1 MVIRLE
7 NKMKKLSLIFLAVLV
22 IVFASC
28 KDKKQKDAEKDF
40 SYASVEIP
48 AFNADSAYAYVK
60 SQCDFG
66 PRVPESKA
74 HKACGDYL
82 VSFFKQ
88 YADTVIEQNFTSK
101 LYNGKAVKGR
111 NIIVSFNLSST
122 DRALFSAHWDSR
134 AWADND
140 PDEKNHKTP
149 IIGANDGASGVG
161 VLMEMARCLKMKPT
175 SVGVDIVLFDVEDQ
189 GCPEWDETDIEDQSD
204 WCLGSQHWAKNLHIP
219 FYQAKYGI
227 LLDMVGYSNPLFV
240 KESQSMYYAPSIMN
254 KVWQIA
260 KDIGYGNMFSDE
272 QIGGVMDDHIWVNKY
287 AKIPMIDIVQYDPM
301 GSFFPYWHTIKDDIN
316 CISKNTLKAVGD
328 VCLVAIYSAS

>member
-1 MVIRLE
+1 
-7 NKMKKLSLIFLAVLV
+7 MKKLSLIFLAVSV

-28 KDKKQKDAEKDF
+28 KDKKQKEAEKDF
-40 SYASVEIP
+40 NYASVEIP
-48 AFNADSAYAYVK
+48 AFNADSAFAYVK
-60 SQCDFG
+60 NQCDFG

-101 LYNGKAVKGR
+101 LYNGKEVKGR
-111 NIIVSFNLSST
+111 NIIVSFNLAST

-140 PDEKNHKTP
+140 ADEKNHKTP

-161 VLMEMARCLKMKPT
+161 VLMEIARCLKAKPT

-189 GCPEWDETDIEDQSD
+189 GCPEWDKTDIEDQSD
-204 WCLGSQHWAKNLHIP
+204 WCLGSQYWAKNLHIP

-260 KDIGYGNMFSDE
+260 KDKGYGNMFSDE
-272 QIGGVMDDHIWVNKY
+272 QIGGVMDDHIWVNKD
-287 AKIPMIDIVQYDPM
+287 AKIPMIDIVQHDPT
-301 GSFFPYWHTIKDDIN
+301 GSFFPYWHTVKDDIT

>member
-1 MVIRLE
+1 
-7 NKMKKLSLIFLAVLV
+7 MKKLSLIFLAVSV

-28 KDKKQKDAEKDF
+28 NGKKQKEAEKNF
-40 SYASVEIP
+40 NYASVEIP
-48 AFNADSAYAYVK
+48 AFNSDSAYAYVK
-60 SQCDFG
+60 KQCDFG

-82 VSFFKQ
+82 ISFFKQ

-111 NIIVSFNLSST
+111 NIIVSFNLAST

-204 WCLGSQHWAKNLHIP
+204 WCLGSQHWAKFPHVE
-219 FYQAKYGI
+219 KYKARFGI
-227 LLDMVGYSNPLFV
+227 LLDMVGGSEAIFTHEGTSRYFAFDILSN
-240 KESQSMYYAPSIMN
+240 
-254 KVWQIA
+254 VWDIA
-260 KDIGYGNMFSDE
+260 MQMGYGSYFKSIE
-272 QIGGVMDDHIWVNKY
+272 TS
-287 AKIPMIDIVQYDPM
+287 P
-301 GSFFPYWHTIKDDIN
+301 
-316 CISKNTLKAVGD
+316 
-328 VCLVAIYSAS
+328 

>member
-1 MVIRLE
+1 
-7 NKMKKLSLIFLAVLV
+7 MKKLSFIILAVSV

-28 KDKKQKDAEKDF
+28 KDKKQKDSQQNF
-40 SYASVEIP
+40 NYASVQIP

-60 SQCDFG
+60 NQCDFG
-66 PRVPESKA
+66 SRVPASKA

-88 YADTVIEQNFTSK
+88 YADTVIEQNFISK
-101 LYNGKAVKGR
+101 LYNGKPVKGR
-111 NIIVSFNLSST
+111 NIIVSFNLAST

-140 PDEKNHKTP
+140 PDEKNYKTP

-161 VLMEMARCLKMKPT
+161 VLMEMARCLKAKPT
-175 SVGVDIVLFDVEDQ
+175 SIGVDIVLFDVEDQ
-189 GCPEWDETDIEDQSD
+189 GCPEWDKTDIEDQSD
-204 WCLGSQHWAKNLHIP
+204 WCLGSQYWAKNLHVP

-240 KESQSMYYAPSIMN
+240 KESQSMYYAPTIMN

-260 KDIGYGNMFSDE
+260 KDRGYGNMFSDE
-272 QIGGVMDDHIWVNKY
+272 QIGGVMDDHIWVNQY
-287 AKIPMIDIVQYDPM
+287 AKIPMIDIVQHDPA
-301 GSFFPYWHTIKDDIN
+301 GSFFPYWHTVKDDIN

-328 VCLVAIYSAS
+328 VCLVVIYSAS